1 MGTLPVKP
9 GQPQKPVTRVVSTD
23 SGIGVDMEEKHSYCE
38 PSVLEATLAS
48 SEVQVDDE
56 KDDDLKE
63 KLLLP
68 NYTCNIYENLMVF
81 KLDVKNVDPESVM
94 KDALIMKN
102 GQEKGVSL
110 SFVNIGSGMVP
121 MKYGFKMAFVF
132 ESMDETCWKDN
143 SILQDMEVEVWDN
156 NIIVQLALPRN
167 CKSYK
172 VGTNIDDMK
181 EYPLNHPLRT
191 FKKKMDK
198 LKNTRSKIDCDLDGL
213 KKTAQNHKEFE
224 EEDNNFVSSE
234 EEKERHSS
242 GESIDSCYSESTPPE
257 SEAESHGEESERG
270 NINAQR
276 NLPPALVKTSS
287 SSDCPQTSKDLL
299 EQKDEAGWQSKE
311 KNQPRGIL
319 KRCVR
324 RCFSESHATSQ
335 ATNDNIA
342 WTNSILEAISD
353 QISDS
358 NSSAASSEDSR
369 ILEDVPANKKSVRFN
384 EVVQRQIFR
393 SNSSIMKQKRKNEKK
408 DAKKLRKRNG
418 RENLSVERRAS
429 EGDAESLLDAGFKL
443 SSSFEKSILEA
454 DANWGYS
461 SRENGSVSPVKSTA
475 FEKFKNAP
483 KEDLVLPKAS
493 IQFDDNDSHT
503 DSGVAS
509 SYDEHSS
516 NSPTMI
522 KNMDKIP
529 EESSNE
535 NTLADD
541 NKNDDDDDNTSN
553 SNSNSKSNSENN

>member
-1 MGTLPVKP
+1 M
-9 GQPQKPVTRVVSTD
+9 
-23 SGIGVDMEEKHSYCE
+23 Y
-38 PSVLEATLAS
+38 
-48 SEVQVDDE
+48 
-56 KDDDLKE
+56 
-63 KLLLP
+63 
-68 NYTCNIYENLMVF
+68 VF
-81 KLDVKNVDPESVM
+81 
-94 KDALIMKN
+94 
-102 GQEKGVSL
+102 
-110 SFVNIGSGMVP
+110 
-121 MKYGFKMAFVF
+121 
-132 ESMDETCWKDN
+132 
-143 SILQDMEVEVWDN
+143 ILQ
-156 NIIVQLALPRN
+156 
-167 CKSYK
+167 
-172 VGTNIDDMK
+172 
-181 EYPLNHPLRT
+181 
-191 FKKKMDK
+191 
-198 LKNTRSKIDCDLDGL
+198 NTRSKIDGDLDGL
-213 KKTAQNHKEFE
+213 KKTAQNHKKFE

-242 GESIDSCYSESTPPE
+242 GESVDSCYSESTPPE
-257 SEAESHGEESERG
+257 SESESHGEESERG
-270 NINAQR
+270 NIHAQR

-287 SSDCPQTSKDLL
+287 TSDCPQTSKDLL

-461 SRENGSVSPVKSTA
+461 SSENGSVSPVKSTA

-535 NTLADD
+535 NTLAESENSKPGKKTKK
-541 NKNDDDDDNTSN
+541 NKKNKLTRGKTQQQGHFIKDSN
-553 SNSNSKSNSENN
+553 SDLIFDLDF

>member
-1 MGTLPVKP
+1 M
-9 GQPQKPVTRVVSTD
+9 
-23 SGIGVDMEEKHSYCE
+23 
-38 PSVLEATLAS
+38 
-48 SEVQVDDE
+48 
-56 KDDDLKE
+56 
-63 KLLLP
+63 
-68 NYTCNIYENLMVF
+68 N
-81 KLDVKNVDPESVM
+81 
-94 KDALIMKN
+94 
-102 GQEKGVSL
+102 
-110 SFVNIGSGMVP
+110 
-121 MKYGFKMAFVF
+121 AF
-132 ESMDETCWKDN
+132 
-143 SILQDMEVEVWDN
+143 ILQST
-156 NIIVQLALPRN
+156 
-167 CKSYK
+167 K
-172 VGTNIDDMK
+172 
-181 EYPLNHPLRT
+181 
-191 FKKKMDK
+191 
-198 LKNTRSKIDCDLDGL
+198 SKIDGDLDGL
-213 KKTAQNHKEFE
+213 KKTAQNHKKFE
-224 EEDNNFVSSE
+224 EEDNNFISSE

-242 GESIDSCYSESTPPE
+242 GESVDSCYSESTPPE
-257 SEAESHGEESERG
+257 SESESYVEEAEQRG
-270 NINAQR
+270 NIHAQR
-276 NLPPALVKTSS
+276 KLPPALVKTSS
-287 SSDCPQTSKDLL
+287 TSDCPQTSKDVH

-311 KNQPRGIL
+311 KIQPRGIL

-335 ATNDNIA
+335 AANDNMA

-358 NSSAASSEDSR
+358 NSSAASSEQSR
-369 ILEDVPANKKSVRFN
+369 IMEDVPANKKSVRFN
-384 EVVQRQIFR
+384 EIVQRQIFR

-408 DAKKLRKRNG
+408 DAKKLKKRNG

-461 SRENGSVSPVKSTA
+461 SSENGSVSPVKSTA

-483 KEDLVLPKAS
+483 KEDLVPQKAS

-535 NTLADD
+535 NAFAESENSKPGKKTKK
-541 NKNDDDDDNTSN
+541 NKKNKLTRGKTQQQGHFIKDSN
-553 SNSNSKSNSENN
+553 SDLIFDLDF